1 MTMVTETLE
10 SYYRM
15 MTALQFDH
23 GLSISDIE
31 EMIPWELE
39 LYVVL
44 RTQELERRKQEKK

>member
-23 GLSISDIE
+23 GLNLRDME
-31 EMIPWELE
+31 EMFPFELD
-39 LYVVL
+39 LYVSL
-44 RTQELERRKQEKK
+44 RIQEMEKRKQEKK